1 LFLSLKFIRVF
12 YQIKKMKKE
21 IQTRL
26 SLDLTCALL
35 SDASSSS
42 HTPHYFLSD
51 LGVGKPLLLQI
62 TAPTFNILTHL
73 LTCRLSRCRKTQ
85 HTTCKA
91 K

>member
-1 LFLSLKFIRVF
+1 
-12 YQIKKMKKE
+12 MKKE

-73 LTCRLSRCRKTQ
+73 LNFLLSLFTKPH
-85 HTTCKA
+85 HTTCKQ
-91 K
+91 KYTTRLVE

>member
-1 LFLSLKFIRVF
+1 MYTRILSNQK
-12 YQIKKMKKE
+12 IKNE

-35 SDASSSS
+35 SDASPSSR
-42 HTPHYFLSD
+42 TPHYFLSY
-51 LGVGKPLLLQI
+51 LGAGKPLLLQI

-73 LTCRLSRCRKTQ
+73 LTCRLSRCRKPQ